1 MRDDAVRRST
11 RRRAGDAESSE
22 AVAGQLSWMRTFPQG
37 RRRIGSSDHFEM
49 VAWCSGVLSTPAEVR
64 DGGSV
69 RQRDE
74 LHVIPLRT
82 PARILVKNSWMC
94 RTGVLQAPATP
105 LDPVAL

>member
-49 VAWCSGVLSTPAEVR
+49 VAWCSGVLSTRLMCGMAAACAKEMNYMLYLY
-64 DGGSV
+64 GH
-69 RQRDE
+69 RQGFWSKT
-74 LHVIPLRT
+74 HGCV
-82 PARILVKNSWMC
+82 V
-94 RTGVLQAPATP
+94 
-105 LDPVAL
+105 